1 MAYTLNVKK
10 LVEDVRGQKGLAAL
24 KETLRDEADKIK
36 SEMKRLEQTYKPQAK
51 EQIKKLESRYHD
63 LVKRVQRAQKD
74 LDKELKTTLG
84 SVKAAAQDAEKRLVA
99 EKNRL
104 QKDIVARFTKK
115 KAAPRKKAASTGTA
129 TAAKKRKTKAKQ
141 S

>member
-10 LVEDVRGQKGLAAL
+10 LVEDVRGQKGLTA
-24 KETLRDEADKIK
+24 LRDEADKIK

-74 LDKELKTTLG
+74 LDKELKTTLTG
-84 SVKAAAQDAEKRLVA
+84 VRSAAQDAEKRLLA
-99 EKNRL
+99 EKDRL
-104 QKDIVARFTKK
+104 QKGLVARFTKK
-115 KAAPRKKAASTGTA
+115 KAAPRKKAAGKSASTGT
-129 TAAKKRKTKAKQ
+129 TKRKTKAKQ

>member
-10 LVEDVRGQKGLAAL
+10 LVEDVRGQKGLTA
-24 KETLRDEADKIK
+24 LRDEADKIK

-74 LDKELKTTLG
+74 LDKELKTTLTG
-84 SVKAAAQDAEKRLVA
+84 VRSAAQDAEKRLLA

-104 QKDIVARFTKK
+104 QKGLVARFTKK
-115 KAAPRKKAASTGTA
+115 KAAPRKKAAAKSA
-129 TAAKKRKTKAKQ
+129 TKRKTKAKQ
-141 S
+141 TNYRIK